1 MRPFQSKDL
10 TKLAILRDYMSNGM
24 FCIALQS
31 HQSWQKRV
39 AEYDTF
45 GPHDFTEY
53 DHHHDLLTSA
63 LHYTSTVLK
72 NALHF
77 KFSIFES
84 IFFLWTPLLSLL
96 EKSSASISISF
107 RLSEHVNFN

>member
-1 MRPFQSKDL
+1 MRPFHSKDL
-10 TKLAILRDYMSNGM
+10 TKLALLRDYMSNRM

-39 AEYDTF
+39 AECDTF
-45 GPHDFTEY
+45 DPHDFTEY

-72 NALHF
+72 NALHSR
-77 KFSIFES
+77 FSIFEP
-84 IFFLWTPLLSLL
+84 IFFDSLSVTL
-96 EKSSASISISF
+96 
-107 RLSEHVNFN
+107 

>member
-1 MRPFQSKDL
+1 MGPFHSKDL
-10 TKLAILRDYMSNGM
+10 KKLAVLRDYVSNM

-39 AEYDTF
+39 AECDTF

-72 NALHF
+72 NALHSR
-77 KFSIFES
+77 FSIFES
-84 IFFLWTPLLSLL
+84 NFIFGLPHSLYSKKVDFYL
-96 EKSSASISISF
+96 
-107 RLSEHVNFN
+107 LSEHIYFN

>member
-1 MRPFQSKDL
+1 
-10 TKLAILRDYMSNGM
+10 MSNRI

-45 GPHDFTEY
+45 DPHDFTEY

-72 NALHF
+72 NALHSR
-77 KFSIFES
+77 FSIFKP
-84 IFFLWTPLLSLL
+84 IFLTPSLSLV
-96 EKSSASISISF
+96 EKSSASISTF
-107 RLSEHVNFN
+107 RLSEHVYFN